1 MIHFWKELFYWCI
14 YLVLWGAITLWTS
27 FLWNS
32 RGNSI
37 VRQSVGERALYFYTC
52 VCVSANIM
60 YVYICTVLKKIVWFP
75 GSDIYCEILD
85 ERPKSGLCVWI
96 CFLESLSCISF
107 SCCLNER
114 LLIAAVKY
122 GIERS
127 DIVLGRILGE
137 GFFGEVHDGVYN
149 NIVSQLILFAVNVKD
164 FFFFVLLVSLKPG
177 FGCHRVAPPF
187 FNRAEWRED

>member
-37 VRQSVGERALYFYTC
+37 VRQSVGERALYIYTWVCVYYVC
-52 VCVSANIM
+52 VCM
-60 YVYICTVLKKIVWFP
+60 YSTKKNVWFP

-96 CFLESLSCISF
+96 CFFESSSCISF
-107 SCCLNER
+107 SSCLNER

-149 NIVSQLILFAVNVKD
+149 NIVSRLILFAVNVKD
-164 FFFFVLLVSLKPG
+164 FFFFFLY
-177 FGCHRVAPPF
+177 F
-187 FNRAEWRED
+187 